1 MTEKYISVLI
11 LILILVHDVIA
22 PLGTENKTKDISY
35 FNKNVAS
42 TSGSYL
48 SFLNDDHKIASISLP
63 GKLTP
68 AEKEKDDWNNKMAN
82 LQLQA
87 RNNELSEFD
96 HFQINKLLDELV

>member
-22 PLGTENKTKDISY
+22 PLGTENKTKNISY
-35 FNKNVAS
+35 FNKNVAP

-48 SFLNDDHKIASISLP
+48 SFLNDDHKITSISLP

-68 AEKEKDDWNNKMAN
+68 AEKDDWNNKMAN